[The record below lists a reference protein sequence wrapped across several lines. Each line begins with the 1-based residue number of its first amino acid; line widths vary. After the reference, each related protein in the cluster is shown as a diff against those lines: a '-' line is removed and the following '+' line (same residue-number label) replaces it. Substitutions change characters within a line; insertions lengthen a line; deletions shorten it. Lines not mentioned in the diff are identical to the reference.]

1 MATAKKLP
9 SGSWR
14 CQVFSHIE
22 EIPLSDGTIK
32 KKRVYKS
39 FTCSS
44 PVIRIFMKILYS
56 LVLAKNV
63 VFSMVSAISN

>member
-1 MATAKKLP
+1 M
-9 SGSWR
+9 
-14 CQVFSHIE
+14 QH
-22 EIPLSDGTIK
+22 EINKCCKIGNVRLFLTG
-32 KKRVYKS
+32 
-39 FTCSS
+39 SS